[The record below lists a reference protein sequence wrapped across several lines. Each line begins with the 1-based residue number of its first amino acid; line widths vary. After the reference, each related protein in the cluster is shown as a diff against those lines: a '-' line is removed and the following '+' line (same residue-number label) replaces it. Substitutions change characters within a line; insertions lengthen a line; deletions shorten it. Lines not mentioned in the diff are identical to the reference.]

1 MLVERSTGG
10 RIVYLGA
17 ERVGLA
23 CLQGLVDA
31 GKNVAGV
38 FTAHD
43 DLKDTIADWVS
54 FEEYAQK
61 TGLPLFKVKSCRR
74 PEVARQVAE
83 LRPDIICVISWSM
96 IIPPTILELASKGTV
111 AIHYSLLPQRR
122 GGAPLSWALID
133 GLSSSGITL
142 YYMDEG
148 IDTGDVIAQS
158 SFKITET
165 DTVKDLLDKLLELAP
180 NLLVQNIDAVL
191 DGTAPRVEQEES
203 KSSQTPRRRPEESR
217 IDWSKS
223 DLELY
228 NFIRALSPPY
238 PSAFTCVGERKL
250 LIPAAKLVDGR
261 LHIEARLE

>member
-1 MLVERSTGG
+1 MF
-10 RIVYLGA
+10 LGA

-23 CLQGLVDA
+23 CLQSLVES

-54 FEEYAQK
+54 FDEYSQK
-61 TGLPLFKVKSCRR
+61 AGLPLFKVKSCRR
-74 PEVARQVAE
+74 PEVSQQIAE
-83 LRPDIICVISWSM
+83 LRPDVICVISWSM
-96 IIPPTILELASKGTV
+96 IIPPTILALAVRGTI

-148 IDTGDVIAQS
+148 IDTGDIISQKSFEIA
-158 SFKITET
+158 ET
-165 DTVKDLLDKLLELAP
+165 DTVKDLLDKIVVLAP
-180 NLLVQNIDAVL
+180 DMLVQDIDAVL
-191 DGTAPRVEQEES
+191 DGKAVRMEQEES
-203 KSSQTPRRRPEESR
+203 KSSQTPRRHPEESR

-223 DLELY
+223 DQELY

-238 PSAFTCVGERKL
+238 PSAFTCVGGRKL
-250 LIPAAKLVDGR
+250 LIPAAKLVRGR
-261 LHIEARLE
+261 LHIEAYLG